1 MFGRGFEE
9 YLHLQNT
16 AIIELMKSLC
26 FYSAT
31 AVQLRQN
38 SITCT
43 RHKLLGSTSCQFVC
57 VWKSDTLHL
66 LVSNHV
72 SYVACIFIVVNAI
85 FRQQCVFQQGRRWEV
100 QLLRMFSR
108 LVLWN
113 ILVVPYIGNNHPNWY
128 FSEGLK
134 PPTSQ
139 CVGAPGGGSSIS
151 QRHVWGNGSQ
161 MRVSGYPKRM
171 VYEGK
176 SYKNGWFGGTPIS
189 GNPQIWLKKYDWM
202 IVVLGSWPYSISNP
216 PLCYW
221 DWLGRLWPVRESPH
235 GRVPD
240 AGEPPGHRW
249 RLRSRFWAWRIIKK
263 DPSLLRIIGYQ
274 WWLFWERVWV
284 DSGLAMVKWFLFAS
298 SFNKPGKAS
307 KQFREKPPVPWLPR
321 VGGTISIHKRFS
333 HDLHHILWELF
344 GLWPLLETFYWRNY
358 LPSTSR
364 WCGFQW
370 RTCCSF
376 D

>member
-216 PLCYW
+216 P
-221 DWLGRLWPVRESPH
+221 PV
-235 GRVPD
+235 
-240 AGEPPGHRW
+240 
-249 RLRSRFWAWRIIKK
+249 
-263 DPSLLRIIGYQ
+263 LLR
-274 WWLFWERVWV
+274 
-284 DSGLAMVKWFLFAS
+284 LAGTTMAS
-298 SFNKPGKAS
+298 SGITARPCSWCRGTTRPPMAIAKPVLGLKNHQKGPFSFEDHWISVVAVLRTSLSGQWVSHGKM
-307 KQFREKPPVPWLPR
+307 
-321 VGGTISIHKRFS
+321 
-333 HDLHHILWELF
+333 ILVCLIF
-344 GLWPLLETFYWRNY
+344 
-358 LPSTSR
+358 
-364 WCGFQW
+364 
-370 RTCCSF
+370 
-376 D
+376 